1 MIPSSPEWPE
11 LSGSR
16 TKAEGARLFLSF
28 LPSGGRHH
36 RHDCISSPNKIGVR
50 PAQLIS
56 VYIYKESDSV
66 LKKYF
71 LKLCEGM
78 NSDLLQKGFNWA
90 GLTPFK
96 GMVFIDN
103 VY

>member
-1 MIPSSPEWPE
+1 M
-11 LSGSR
+11 
-16 TKAEGARLFLSF
+16 FLSF
-28 LPSGGRHH
+28 LPSGGRPH

-56 VYIYKESDSV
+56 VYIYKEFDCV

-71 LKLCEGM
+71 LKLCEGV
-78 NSDLLQKGFNWA
+78 NSDLLQKSVNRA

-103 VY
+103 VH